1 MRLFIAI
8 DVHQAVRDAMRRA
21 RDRIE
26 RSLQSLRQAPRITWV
41 SPEVAHV
48 TVCFIGEVE
57 EAMAQRLAEAV
68 RPDIDLRPFDVT
80 WQGLGVFPST
90 RAPRAIWMGA
100 AGAVEP
106 LEAVA
111 DRVRRRVEGVTG
123 SVDARPFRAHLTL
136 GRVRDRAPSL
146 DWRRVLEASAEGPVA
161 SPVDHV
167 TLYRSDLSSRGPTY
181 TAISRAALA

>member
-8 DVHQAVRDAMRRA
+8 DVNDAVRDAMRRV
-21 RDRIE
+21 
-26 RSLQSLRQAPRITWV
+26 RQAIDASLASGRQPVRITWV
-41 SPEVAHV
+41 APEAAHV
-48 TVCFIGEVE
+48 TLRFIGEVDE
-57 EAMAQRLAEAV
+57 TVAARLAEVMRA
-68 RPDIDLRPFDVT
+68 DIDLPPFNVV
-80 WQGLGVFPST
+80 WLGLGVFPSA

-100 AGAVEP
+100 REPADSLGALAE
-106 LEAVA
+106 
-111 DRVRRRVEGVTG
+111 RVRLRIEPVIGR
-123 SVDARPFRAHLTL
+123 VDARPFRAHLTL

-161 SPVDHV
+161 SRVDHV